1 LLVGFVDVD
10 AAILALAD
18 GGVDISS
25 EREHVSTTPASLSWP
40 PKDQHKDIL
49 EDLRKADKRRIL
61 IVDARSWD
69 AVQWKAADVTVVL
82 FAETGRIELY
92 ILTDSMDQ
100 LPFLIRP
107 SFSRVICSQRAS
119 RKKGCKANPE
129 PIDKKWRSRNNRC
142 KHCSVPVLSL
152 TISLW
157 P

>member
-1 LLVGFVDVD
+1 MSTPRPTLLVGFVDVD

-25 EREHVSTTPASLSWP
+25 EREHVSTTPASISWP

-69 AVQWKAADVTVVL
+69 AVQWQAADVSVVL

-92 ILTDSMDQ
+92 VLTDSMDQ

-107 SFSRVICSQRAS
+107 SFTRVICSQRACAALAAPS
-119 RKKGCKANPE
+119 GGE
-129 PIDKKWRSRNNRC
+129 Y
-142 KHCSVPVLSL
+142 
-152 TISLW
+152 SLW
-157 P
+157 LDYDTMKFTCN

>member
-1 LLVGFVDVD
+1 MSTPRPTLLVGFVDVD

-107 SFSRVICSQRAS
+107 SFTRVICSQCACAALAS
-119 RKKGCKANPE
+119 PHGGE
-129 PIDKKWRSRNNRC
+129 Y
-142 KHCSVPVLSL
+142 
-152 TISLW
+152 SLW
-157 P
+157 LDYDTMKFTCN